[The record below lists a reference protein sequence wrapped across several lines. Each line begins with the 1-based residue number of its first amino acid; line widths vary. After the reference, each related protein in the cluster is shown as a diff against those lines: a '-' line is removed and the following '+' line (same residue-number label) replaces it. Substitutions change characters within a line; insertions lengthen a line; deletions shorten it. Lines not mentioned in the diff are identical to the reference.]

1 MYNAYFNFQEKPF
14 KLVPNPDY
22 LFLSKSHEVAL
33 AHLTYAMEQGDGF
46 VVVTGEVGTGKT
58 TLCRLFLERL
68 DNQTESAYIFNP
80 KLDSAELLDTICS
93 EFGINT
99 TSDNIKGLLDIFNDY
114 LIYKNKRGRKVI
126 LLIDEAQNL
135 TIENLEMV
143 RMLSNLETTRQK
155 LLQIIL
161 VGQPELNDKLDT
173 YELRQLSQRISLGCY
188 LSPLRPQET
197 EKYIQHRISIAAQRP
212 LDLFTPGACRLI
224 HTYSRGI
231 PRLVNIAADRC
242 LLTAY
247 SLSRPKVNKAIA
259 QTAINEVVH
268 RGRAVPRQI
277 PWTKLSWG
285 ALAFFVFILIGVW
298 LAKSTGLRQRAYSGE
313 APPAST
319 AAADPETRPRQSPA
333 YKVPDPSQ
341 SSETQDLEPAFE
353 VGSPS
358 PRQSRPVSTP
368 EAPPTAEPVPS
379 RTSASDDNK
388 QHSLQNRI
396 ARLDPQISR
405 MDAVVALLSQW
416 QQSAPSPGQLPPVKS
431 DRNYFEISARQYGL
445 RLYTVVDDW
454 ALVERLNMPAIVAFK
469 GKAPKKPVYM
479 TLVGRQGKQLLL
491 ADKTADQ
498 PFITDIQTLKPH
510 LDGRVYL
517 FWKNVFGFDT
527 VISDGASEASVSVL
541 KTILRT
547 IGYGI
552 HDSPGYDQ
560 STKEAV
566 LSFQQ
571 RHGIA
576 ADGLVG
582 PLTKMLLI
590 MDSNAYG
597 VPRLNPSTGAGA

>member
-80 KLDSAELLDTICS
+80 KLNSAELLDTICS

-99 TSDNIKGLLDIFNDY
+99 KSANIKGLLDIFNDY
-114 LIYKNKRGRKVI
+114 LIYKKKRGRKVI

-135 TIENLEMV
+135 TIESLEMV

-188 LSPLRPQET
+188 LSPLSPHET

-247 SLSRPKVNKAIA
+247 SLSRLKVNKVIA
-259 QTAINEVVH
+259 QTAINEVAH
-268 RGRAVPRQI
+268 RGREVPKQF

-285 ALAFFVFILIGVW
+285 ALAFIAFILIGIW
-298 LAKSTGLRQRAYSGE
+298 LARSTGLQKRAYSGE
-313 APPAST
+313 APST
-319 AAADPETRPRQSPA
+319 STVAAEPETQTRQSQV

-341 SSETQDLEPAFE
+341 SSETQDLEPAST
-353 VGSPS
+353 VPPPSSP
-358 PRQSRPVSTP
+358 QSSLSSTP
-368 EAPPTAEPVPS
+368 ETPAAADPAPSQT
-379 RTSASDDNK
+379 TASDDEV
-388 QHSLQNRI
+388 QNHI

-405 MDAVVALLSQW
+405 MDAVAALLARW
-416 QQSAPSPGQLPPVKS
+416 QQSAPSPGQFPPVKS
-431 DRNYFEISARQYGL
+431 DSSYFEISARQYGL

-469 GKAPKKPVYM
+469 GKTPEKPVYM
-479 TLVGRQGKQLLL
+479 TLVGLQGRQLRL
-491 ADKTADQ
+491 ADNTADQ
-498 PFITDIQTLKPH
+498 PFISDIATLKPH
-510 LDGRVYL
+510 LDGKVYL
-517 FWKNVFGFDT
+517 FWKNVFGYDA
-527 VISDGASEASVSVL
+527 VISDGSDEANVSVL
-541 KTILRT
+541 KDILRT
-547 IGYGI
+547 MGYSV
-552 HDSPGYDQ
+552 HDSPEYDQ

-571 RHGIA
+571 RHGLTE
-576 ADGLVG
+576 DGLVG
-582 PLTKMLLI
+582 PLTKILLI

-597 VPRLNPSTGAGA
+597 VPRLNPSRGAGA

>member
-33 AHLTYAMEQGDGF
+33 AHLTYAMDQGDGF

-80 KLDSAELLDTICS
+80 KLDSAELMDNICS

-99 TSDNIKGLLDIFNDY
+99 KPSNIKGMLDIFNDY
-114 LIYKNKRGRKVI
+114 LIYKSKRGRKVI

-161 VGQPELNDKLDT
+161 VGQPELNDKLDA

-188 LSPLRPQET
+188 LSPLSPQET

-212 LDLFTPGACRLI
+212 LDLFTPGACRMI
-224 HTYSRGI
+224 HNYANGI

-247 SLSRPKVNKAIA
+247 SLSRPRVNKAIA
-259 QTAINEVVH
+259 QVAINEIAH
-268 RGRAVPRQI
+268 RGRKVPMRI
-277 PWTKLSWG
+277 PWKKLGWG
-285 ALAFFVFILIGVW
+285 VIGFLVFILIGIW
-298 LAKSTGLRQRAYSGE
+298 LAKSDWLHKRLYSTRG
-313 APPAST
+313 PASAT
-319 AAADPETRPRQSPA
+319 TTVSASPA
-333 YKVPDPSQ
+333 REPTAFKIPDPSNTQ
-341 SSETQDLEPAFE
+341 SVP
-353 VGSPS
+353 
-358 PRQSRPVSTP
+358 
-368 EAPPTAEPVPS
+368 AEPKTENRKIQDASNAVTSPASAPVPDK
-379 RTSASDDNK
+379 ADDLQNDENDI
-388 QHSLQNRI
+388 QNRI
-396 ARLDPQISR
+396 AQLDPEISR
-405 MDAVVALLSQW
+405 MEAVTVLLSQW
-416 QQSAPSPGQLPPVKS
+416 QQSPPASPQLLPVEN
-431 DRNYFEISARQYGL
+431 DRSYFDISARQYGL
-445 RLYTVVDDW
+445 RLYTFVDNWD
-454 ALVERLNMPAIVAFK
+454 LVEQLSMPAIVAFK
-469 GKAPKKPVYM
+469 GKDPEHPVYM
-479 TLVGRQGKQLLL
+479 ALVGQQKNQLLIS
-491 ADKTADQ
+491 DKRKTP
-498 PFITDIQTLKPH
+498 PFATDYHVIRPY

-517 FWKNVFGFDT
+517 FWKNIFGYDT
-527 VISDGASEASVSVL
+527 IISDGANEASVSIL
-541 KTILRT
+541 KNILRT
-547 IGYGI
+547 IGYNI
-552 HDSPGYDQ
+552 QQTPGFDQ

-571 RHGIA
+571 KHGIT

-590 MDSNAYG
+590 LDSNAYG
-597 VPRLNPSTGAGA
+597 VPRLNPNPGAGA